1 MGRTG
6 YAARL
11 VSRIPKPKR
20 LPLILF
26 GAVAI
31 LLFAG
36 FAIANGLGNP
46 SVPSGDVAVIEDAP
60 VGLSPISQHDFD
72 RALEQTAARS
82 GVDNVPAP
90 GSDQYDQLKQGAMND
105 LLDQVWI
112 QGEAAD
118 LGLEATPQ
126 EVSSLLQQT
135 IQQNFRSQAE
145 FEKFRKQSHFTNED
159 IRTRIKLQILSNKI
173 QQQVLGDLA
182 NVTDEQITQYYDDAR
197 AQFEQPATR
206 DVRLVLNKDKSQV
219 DAAKEALEQDSS
231 DASWQK
237 VAAKYSTDPSSK
249 SNGGLRPSL
258 TDGLLEQPLNDEVF
272 GAAKGEIVGPVKT
285 PLGYYVFEVEKTT
298 PGRTLP
304 LNRSTKAQIRSQLT
318 QQAQQNA
325 FSDFVDDFGSKWK
338 ARTFCASGYL
348 IDRCANF
355 PGGGHPSTAPAGC
368 YEKNPKGG
376 RPDACPAPV
385 QQLAPAIPGSISIVT
400 PQGTRLP
407 QRPIP
412 GATPA
417 SATAGLGGALPGG
430 IQGATPTGP

>member
-1 MGRTG
+1 VGGDG

-11 VSRIPKPKR
+11 VRAIPKPKR

-26 GAVAI
+26 GAVAV

-36 FAIANGLGNP
+36 FAIANGFGDP
-46 SVPSGDVAVIEDAP
+46 GVPSGDVAVVEDAP
-60 VGLSPISQHDFD
+60 AGLSPISQHDFD
-72 RALEQTAARS
+72 RALQQTAARS
-82 GVDNVPAP
+82 GVKEVPSP
-90 GSDQYDQLKQGAMND
+90 GSDQYEQLKQGAMND

-118 LGLEATPQ
+118 LGVSATPK
-126 EVSSLLQQT
+126 EVSSLLDQT
-135 IQQNFRSQAE
+135 IKQNFRSQAE
-145 FEKFRKQSHFTNED
+145 FEKFKAQSHFTDAD

-173 QQQVLGDLA
+173 QQQVLGSVA
-182 NVTDEQITQYYDDAR
+182 NVSESDIQQYYDDAR
-197 AQFEQPATR
+197 SQFEQPATR
-206 DVRLVLNKDKSQV
+206 DVRLVLNKNQKKVAQ
-219 DAAKEALEQDSS
+219 AKALLEANSS

-318 QQAQQNA
+318 QQAQQSA
-325 FSDFVDDFGSKWK
+325 FGVFVDDFGSKWK
-338 ARTFCASGYL
+338 ARTFCASDYL
-348 IDRCANF
+348 IDRCDNF
-355 PGGGHPSTAPAGC
+355 SGGGHPTSAPPAC
-368 YEKNPKGG
+368 YQADPKGG

-385 QQLAPAIPGSISIVT
+385 QQLAPALPGSISIVT

-407 QRPIP
+407 QRPAP
-412 GATPA
+412 GPVSSSSTATPL
-417 SATAGLGGALPGG
+417 LGA
-430 IQGATPTGP
+430 QGATGAPTGAAP